1 MRGTATKVID
11 LMPSESWG
19 CRFTRD
25 SLPTITKSHAKG
37 LWVTSLADCL
47 RPVEL
52 LAAQGYQKRE
62 INSVLTGCSANVLAE
77 MAGNSF
83 TVPVVQ
89 KLLRLLL
96 PAIGA

>member
-1 MRGTATKVID
+1 MN
-11 LMPSESWG
+11 SESWG

-25 SLPTITKSHAKG
+25 SLPTITKSHAKA
-37 LWVTSLADCL
+37 LWVTSLGDFL

-52 LAAQGYQKRE
+52 LAAQGYQKHE
-62 INSVLTGCSANVLAE
+62 VSSVLTQFSTNLLSE